1 MEHSTL
7 TLDLSSDEESEK
19 KLNDER
25 GKENTPPENY
35 DAVTASR
42 PVGDAVVAAPARVK
56 KADIVRKKV
65 VAEEM
70 DDGQR
75 SPLASLETEPF
86 IPEGLEKDAHVIVDP
101 TPEKPKDE
109 VKSLFAAPVPF
120 TAGTPKQGPKK
131 SSSSLLDM
139 PIVSSDGDVK
149 GDIIVWEDSPSSD
162 AKILSTDE
170 SPKTVEKNTDKVVD
184 DENAQPIA
192 EDVVL

>member
-25 GKENTPPENY
+25 GKENTPPDGY

-42 PVGDAVVAAPARVK
+42 AVGDTVAAAPARVK
-56 KADIVRKKV
+56 KADIIRKKV

-70 DDGQR
+70 DDGER
-75 SPLASLETEPF
+75 SPLASLETGPF
-86 IPEGLEKDAHVIVDP
+86 IPEGLGKEAHVIVDP

-109 VKSLFAAPVPF
+109 ARSLFAAPVPF
-120 TAGTPKQGPKK
+120 TARSAKASRKK
-131 SSSSLLDM
+131 TSSSSLVDIPLVNAEGDAKGE
-139 PIVSSDGDVK
+139 IV
-149 GDIIVWEDSPSSD
+149 VWEDSPSIE
-162 AKILSTDE
+162 AHIPSTDI
-170 SPKTVEKNTDKVVD
+170 SPKTVAGKATDV
-184 DENAQPIA
+184 ENAEPTA